1 MKKPALAAAAFA
13 ALVLPTIASAGGP
26 IERACLRSDRQAA
39 NVATCNC
46 IQQVADMTL
55 PSGDQR
61 RAAKFFANPD
71 EAQDVRFSSRSSD
84 TAFWKRYKSF
94 GEAAQAYCGG

>member
-1 MKKPALAAAAFA
+1 MKKPALAAALAVR
-13 ALVLPTIASAGGP
+13 VLPTLAAAGGP

-39 NVATCNC
+39 NSATCNC

-55 PSGDQR
+55 RSGDQK
-61 RAAKFFANPD
+61 RAAKFFADPD
-71 EAQDVRFSSRSSD
+71 EAQEVRFSSRSSD
-84 TAFWKRYKSF
+84 EAFWLRYKSF